1 MLPPKKENKNQ
12 EHTQPL
18 HDPLIFK
25 IRDFNDIVT
34 KSRIT
39 LRVEQ

>member
-1 MLPPKKENKNQ
+1 MLPQKGKQNQ

-18 HDPLIFK
+18 HDLLIFK